1 MKIEF
6 SKYQGT
12 GNDFV
17 IIDNRNETLEKDNQ
31 NLYQFLCDR
40 RFGIGADG
48 VILLQQHNQYAF
60 EMVYFNA
67 NGKESSMCG
76 NGGRCITHF
85 AKSLGIINN
94 ETTFYAIDGEHE
106 ASIKNDDI
114 VTLKMLVYE
123 NIDEYENGFVA
134 ETGSPH
140 FIQFLDDIDNLN
152 IIEAAHTI
160 RYNNT
165 FKEKG
170 INVNFVNKRIKDN
183 LIHMRTYERGVED
196 ETLSCGTGT
205 VAVAMVART
214 YFKELKNS
222 PIVNIQTKGGNL
234 KVHFKNN
241 GVWLEGKVSFVFKGL
256 IEVANTIA

>member
-6 SKYQGT
+6 CKYQGT

-17 IIDNRNETLEKDNQ
+17 IIDNRKETLDKENQ
-31 NLYQFLCDR
+31 ALYQFLCNR

-48 VILLQQHNQYAF
+48 VILLQEHNQYAF

-67 NGKESSMCG
+67 DGKESSMCG

-85 AKSLGIINN
+85 AKWLGIINN
-94 ETTFYAIDGEHE
+94 ETTFYAIDGEHK
-106 ASIKNDDI
+106 ASIQNNSS
-114 VTLKMLVYE
+114 VSLKMLVYE
-123 NIDEYENGFVA
+123 NIDTYENGYVA

-140 FIQFLDDIDNLN
+140 FVQFIEDINNLN
-152 IIEAAHTI
+152 IIEAAHAI
-160 RYNNT
+160 RYNDT

-170 INVNFVNKRIKDN
+170 INVNFVNNQYTNN
-183 LIHMRTYERGVED
+183 LVQMRTYERGVED

-214 YFKELKNS
+214 YFKELSEASAVDIK
-222 PIVNIQTKGGNL
+222 TKGGNL
-234 KVHFKNN
+234 QVLFKKD
-241 GVWLEGKVSFVFKGL
+241 GVWLQGPVAFVFSGV
-256 IEVANTIA
+256 IEVPFS